1 MPPVPPPTS
10 GVSANRFIAS
20 AKIKKGKIF
29 SNDPK
34 CSAVPV
40 VYFLEMLTL
49 PSTSHLA
56 LIEMQ
61 KVKLFVCRLKRAAK
75 CHEIIVSDVSFFLFF
90 SQFAF

>member
-1 MPPVPPPTS
+1 MSIGIGLVHLLKLSKDKFP
-10 GVSANRFIAS
+10 
-20 AKIKKGKIF
+20 
-29 SNDPK
+29 NDPK

-40 VYFLEMLTL
+40 VYFVEMLTL

-75 CHEIIVSDVSFFLFF
+75 CYEIIVSDVSFFPFL